1 MRLLMIV
8 HVHGRV
14 ERLRESDAGV
24 ERPRDRRVERL
35 SETSARHSFALCVLL
50 VIINSTHSG
59 GTNRKHWVGQLVRQ
73 RRWYA
78 GHSLTEA

>member
-1 MRLLMIV
+1 MRLLMI
-8 HVHGRV
+8 VHGRV

-50 VIINSTHSG
+50 VYIYSYTIVVCACQAT
-59 GTNRKHWVGQLVRQ
+59 L
-73 RRWYA
+73 Y
-78 GHSLTEA
+78 

>member
-1 MRLLMIV
+1 MRLLMI
-8 HVHGRV
+8 VHGRV

-50 VIINSTHSG
+50 VFIKCMHVRSMNFRSASG
-59 GTNRKHWVGQLVRQ
+59 TYCR
-73 RRWYA
+73 A
-78 GHSLTEA
+78 P